1 MRIHTEADV
10 LARLTLLSTTTY
22 GLRKRH
28 SVLARATP
36 AEMAGM
42 VDYLKT
48 ENRILRSK
56 LPKRVNVTP
65 AEREQL
71 VKRGKPLGK
80 KIKQLITIV
89 SPRTFARWASG
100 ETKSVGKR
108 KAKVGRPRKPEEVR
122 QLVVTDGQGKR
133 LGAGPDPRRA
143 EEAGPQD
150 LQRHGP
156 EHPAGERL

>member
-1 MRIHTEADV
+1 MARIFHP
-10 LARLTLLSTTTY
+10 LIM
-22 GLRKRH
+22 
-28 SVLARATP
+28 VLARATQ

-71 VKRGKPLGK
+71 VKREKPLGK
-80 KIKQLITIV
+80 KIKELITVV
-89 SPRTFARWASG
+89 SPRTFARWMSG

-108 KAKVGRPRKPEEVR
+108 TAKVGRPRKPEEAR
-122 QLVVTDGQGKR
+122 RLVVQMARGTRSSGCTRKPCR
-133 LGAGPDPRRA
+133 SSASSRR
-143 EEAGPQD
+143 
-150 LQRHGP
+150 RV
-156 EHPAGERL
+156 